1 MSLILLAAGF
11 FMRSFNSA
19 QAGKQSPDGFQQKG
33 TNIAGKYQAC
43 LVSEGTAYTALIID
57 TETGKSAFYLGSWN
71 AKWQLWPTQLPDNPL
86 GN

>member
-1 MSLILLAAGF
+1 MILLAAGF

-19 QAGKQSPDGFQQKG
+19 QAGRQSPDGFQQKG

-43 LVSEGTAYTALIID
+43 LVIDGTAYNALIID
-57 TETGKSAFYLGSWN
+57 TETGKSAFYSGCLN
-71 AKWQLWPTQLPDNPL
+71 AKWQLSPNQLPSNPL